1 MATTP
6 STSRGGDDAP
16 ARANL
21 TPAQITKLI
30 RQDAETSKHFG
41 VDFVPRRRAVT
52 PRGATTQIEPKP
64 VAAPVAAHISPARA
78 VAAAR
83 VAKPATPHA
92 APAPHLTVTVPP
104 LRERTLAPVGTET
117 LEQVRARYEAD
128 AIHEAFGFTF
138 TNIVFGEGDPA
149 AQLMFIGEAPG
160 EDEDLSGRPFVGRAG
175 QLLEKMI
182 VAMGLSRSRVY
193 IANVLKVRPPNNAT
207 PTPEQSRLSAP
218 YLFDQ
223 IAAIRPKCI
232 VTLGLPATKAILGTT
247 VPDVDSRT
255 MASLRSTWAT
265 FKHPDDAL
273 HGELTVD
280 VMPTYHPAY
289 VLRNY
294 SEETRAKVWSDLQ
307 QVMTHLSMA
316 KK

>member
-1 MATTP
+1 MSTSP
-6 STSRGGDDAP
+6 STSGGGDDAS
-16 ARANL
+16 ARAEL
-21 TPAQITKLI
+21 TPAQVATRI

-41 VDFVPRRRAVT
+41 VDFVPRRRT
-52 PRGATTQIEPKP
+52 MISPPNATALIEPKP
-64 VAAPVAAHISPARA
+64 AAANAAEPARPPVAAPRAAIA
-78 VAAAR
+78 
-83 VAKPATPHA
+83 
-92 APAPHLTVTVPP
+92 PP
-104 LRERTLAPVGTET
+104 LMVTLPMPRERTPSPAGTET
-117 LEQVRARYEAD
+117 LEQIRSRYEAD

-207 PTPEQSRLSAP
+207 PTPEQSKLSAP

-265 FKHPDDAL
+265 FKHPDAAR
-273 HGELTVD
+273 HGELIVD

-307 QVMTHLSMA
+307 QVMTHLGMA
-316 KK
+316 RK